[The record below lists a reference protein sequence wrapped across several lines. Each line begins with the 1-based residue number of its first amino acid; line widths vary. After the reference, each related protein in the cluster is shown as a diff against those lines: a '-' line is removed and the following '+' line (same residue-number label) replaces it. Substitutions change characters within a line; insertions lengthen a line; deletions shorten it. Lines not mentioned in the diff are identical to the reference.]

1 MKREFHLGN
10 TVFLPFNHV
19 MRFLRAIL
27 SLVATLVV
35 VGSPCVSRACS
46 MSAVSDVTVALGVE
60 CHANG
65 SLVATSNDAEAPQH
79 EASDVPVSPGEDE
92 DRDASLLDGC
102 DDDALPVHNDPALV
116 DERTLSARI
125 VAAVQSA
132 PETRAPETSPR
143 PPRV

>member
-35 VGSPCVSRACS
+35 VGSPCVSNATAA
-46 MSAVSDVTVALGVE
+46 MGVE
-60 CHANG
+60 CHSIG
-65 SLVATSNDAEAPQH
+65 SILQSSHDVERPFH
-79 EASDVPVSPGEDE
+79 EASDAPVSPVEDE
-92 DRDASLLDGC
+92 DRDASLWDGC
-102 DDDALPVHNDPALV
+102 DGDALPVHKDRALV

-125 VAAVQSA
+125 VVVAQSA